1 MAYVAPNTVLALSTL
16 SAATWNQDVVANV
29 IDIES
34 RLPTGAVQLYAGASA
49 PSNWLLCNGAE
60 TLISGYAALYA
71 VCSTTYGSLTNGSGG
86 VGTTHFRLPDLRGRV
101 PIGAGAGTGLT
112 VRTIGATTGVETHPL
127 STAELASHTH
137 TGPNHVH
144 TGTVDSAGNHSHD
157 AAADQGF
164 LGGYNGEGSA
174 YIVTGGAGWGIFSNT
189 ADAGAHQHTFTTGY
203 AGTGA
208 TGSEGNGT
216 AHNNIQPSL
225 ALTYIIKT

>member
-112 VRTIGATTGVETHPL
+112 VRTIGATAGTETHPL
-127 STAELASHTH
+127 SITEMPSHDHGGVTASSDASSPTFLKDQSGGGNVGWVAGNHMSSAGTAHTH
-137 TGPNHVH
+137 TVA
-144 TGTVDSAGNHSHD
+144 S
-157 AAADQGF
+157 Q
-164 LGGYNGEGSA
+164 
-174 YIVTGGAGWGIFSNT
+174 
-189 ADAGAHQHTFTTGY
+189 
-203 AGTGA
+203 
-208 TGSEGNGT
+208 GNGT